1 MSYEGTD
8 VKFLGVV
15 QSYNEAKKFGMVVS
29 DEAHQMWGQEIY
41 VYKDVLAAANAQVGD
56 HMRFG
61 IHLNPRG
68 QPQVSLPAFKV
79 GEDGNPL
86 NVPQGTEFLN
96 CEEVVDANPAAL
108 EQIKQEI
115 EDMSQ
120 RQNKK
125 RGAKGD
131 PGKGKG
137 APRARTGPAE
147 AWGAPP
153 TRSTTKGG
161 TVRADNWGSAK
172 GSGGGAW
179 GEDQFSWGNGKGGG
193 GGKGGAAKGSWGPPP
208 STEVTLFVSGV
219 PLGVPRRELLH
230 IFRQYAGFTSLRQ
243 VERQDHA
250 LIFVSFETAA
260 QADFVTEALSG
271 YVFDEEAPI
280 EEQTMLSMA
289 PARQGKM
296 K

>member
-1 MSYEGTD
+1 
-8 VKFLGVV
+8 VV

-29 DEAHQMWGQEIY
+29 DEAHKMWGQEIY
-41 VYKDVLAAANAQVGD
+41 VYKDVLAAANAGVGD

-79 GEDGNPL
+79 GEDGIPL
-86 NVPQGTEFLN
+86 NVPPGTEFMN
-96 CEEVVDANPAAL
+96 CEEVIDQDPAAL

-137 APRARTGPAE
+137 APKGRTGPSPAE

-153 TRSTTKGG
+153 PRSSSKGG
-161 TVRADNWGSAK
+161 TVYAAK
-172 GSGGGAW
+172 GSAGGAW
-179 GEDQFSWGNGKGGG
+179 GEDHFTWGKGGG
-193 GGKGGAAKGSWGPPP
+193 GGAGGAAKGSWGPPP
-208 STEVTLFVSGV
+208 SRGEVTLFVSGV
-219 PLGVPRRELLH
+219 PIGVPRRELMH
-230 IFRQYAGFTSLRQ
+230 IFRQYAGFTSLRM
-243 VERQDHA
+243 VERQDHSLVFA
-250 LIFVSFETAA
+250 TFETAA
-260 QADFVTEALSG
+260 QADFVTEALNG

-296 K
+296 KGGP